1 MLNTNVIAGYIL
13 SFVVV
18 GFALAF
24 ASMTGSAKVR
34 NEAKGMACFGIFSF
48 HT

>member
-1 MLNTNVIAGYIL
+1 MLNTNVIARYIL

-24 ASMTGSAKVR
+24 ASMIRFAKAR

>member
-1 MLNTNVIAGYIL
+1 MLNTNVIARYIL
-13 SFVVV
+13 SFVIV

-34 NEAKGMACFGIFSF
+34 NEEKGMACFGLFYF